1 MKEPFYKLLYE
12 DDRFVMA
19 VGRLAISSAKLESCI
34 KLFLKA
40 EGVLVKDKLPL
51 GKLIE
56 KLLSECKIDR
66 TTEFSLRFIL
76 HERNYFVHRLH
87 GNLADFPQDL
97 VLVNRLISRANS
109 LAAEIEVF
117 SGLLK

>member
-1 MKEPFYKLLYE
+1 MKKSFYKLLYE

-19 VGRLAISSAKLESCI
+19 VGRLALSSAKLESCI
-34 KLFLKA
+34 KLFLET

-66 TTEFSLRFIL
+66 TTEVSLRFIL
-76 HERNYFVHRLH
+76 HERNYFVHKLH
-87 GNLADFPQDL
+87 GNLADLPQDT
-97 VLVNRLISRANS
+97 VLVSRFISRASS

-117 SGLLK
+117 CGVLK